1 MERSRGETKTVLVT
15 GGSGYLGGWCLVELL
30 RRGYRVRTTVRDTG
44 REGEV
49 RGALAPEVDAGDRLT
64 VLAADLNDDAGWRQ
78 AVEGCDYVL
87 HVASPFPPQQPKDP
101 DELIVPAREGTL
113 RVLAASLDAGV
124 ERVVVT
130 SSVAA
135 ITGGD
140 KPASGPLTEQN
151 WSDPDNPNLSPYAR
165 SKTIA
170 ERAAWDF
177 MSERGATEKLAT
189 VNPGAIIGPVL
200 SDDHSFSLQAIER
213 LLKGMP
219 GVPRIGFSFVD
230 VRDVADLEI
239 RAMTSAEAGGER
251 FIATERFL
259 WMAEVAAVLRER
271 LGEDA
276 AKVPTRSVPN
286 LVVRAMGSSIP
297 ASARSPASSAKRRS
311 SRARR
316 RGLASAG
323 PPAPARTRSPTAAAA
338 SAQIGT
344 ERDPELPPHRERQQC
359 QQRGDGNR
367 IDDIPTVTGG
377 GGGRNRARLG
387 RAPRCRRRR
396 GEQWIT
402 ARRESW

>member
-1 MERSRGETKTVLVT
+1 MEGSQEETKTVLVT

-30 RRGYRVRTTVRDTG
+30 RRGYRVRTTVRDLA
-44 REGEV
+44 REGGV
-49 RGALAPEVDAGDRLT
+49 RAALAPEVDVGDRLT
-64 VLAADLNDDAGWRQ
+64 VLAADLNDDAGWPQ

-113 RVLAASLDAGV
+113 RVLAAALDAGV
-124 ERVVVT
+124 QRIVVT

-135 ITGGD
+135 VTGGD

-177 MSERGATEKLAT
+177 MGERSATEKLAT

-200 SDDHSFSLQAIER
+200 SEGRSFSLQAIER
-213 LLKGMP
+213 LLGGMP

-230 VRDVADLEI
+230 VRDVADLQI
-239 RAMTSAEAGGER
+239 RAMTAPEAGGER
-251 FIATERFL
+251 FIAIERFL
-259 WMAEVAAVLRER
+259 WFAEVAAILRER

-286 LVVRAMGSSIP
+286 LVVRAMGLFDPSVRSITGQLGKKTELSSEKAKTHLSWSPRPSEDSI
-297 ASARSPASSAKRRS
+297 ADCGRS
-311 SRARR
+311 
-316 RGLASAG
+316 LLSAG
-323 PPAPARTRSPTAAAA
+323 AARA
-338 SAQIGT
+338 
-344 ERDPELPPHRERQQC
+344 
-359 QQRGDGNR
+359 
-367 IDDIPTVTGG
+367 
-377 GGGRNRARLG
+377 
-387 RAPRCRRRR
+387 
-396 GEQWIT
+396 
-402 ARRESW
+402 